1 MISDSSKFPRPGF
14 HDSGPIGERDYEDA
28 GSQDMSAPSII
39 QTNIAKREAHLK
51 ATSAARW
58 ALRTRL
64 TNEFVA
70 ANKRQP
76 LRSELDRILDKVNA
90 QIDQAVR

>member
-1 MISDSSKFPRPGF
+1 MEINRSKFHDNGPR
-14 HDSGPIGERDYEDA
+14 GERDYEDA
-28 GSQDMSAPSII
+28 GSLGMSTPSAIHA
-39 QTNIAKREAHLK
+39 NIAKREAHLK

-58 ALRTRL
+58 ALRTKL

-76 LRSELDRILDKVNA
+76 LRSELDRILDRVNA